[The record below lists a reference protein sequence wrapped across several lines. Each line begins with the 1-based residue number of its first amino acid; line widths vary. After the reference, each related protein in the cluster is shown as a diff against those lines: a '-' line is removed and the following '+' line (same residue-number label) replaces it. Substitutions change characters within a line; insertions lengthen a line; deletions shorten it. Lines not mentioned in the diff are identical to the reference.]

1 MNFYVVATP
10 IGNLEDISLRALRI
24 LKEVDIILSED
35 TRVSAKLL
43 SHYQIKKPLIS
54 FHQHSS
60 QNKFE
65 KVLDLLK
72 SGKSLALISDAGT
85 PNISDPGG
93 QIVSYLRE
101 NLVGLNIE
109 AIPGASAL
117 TTALSI
123 SGIRAD
129 KFCFFGFL
137 AHKKGRQKQLK
148 EILDSKYPVV
158 FYESKYRVVKLLEEL
173 IDLDFKKKIMIF
185 RELTKKHQSFY
196 QGTPKLLLEQFKS
209 DEKSLQGEFT
219 IIIY

>member
-129 KFCFFGFL
+129 KFCFWFF
-137 AHKKGRQKQLK
+137 
-148 EILDSKYPVV
+148 S
-158 FYESKYRVVKLLEEL
+158 S
-173 IDLDFKKKIMIF
+173 
-185 RELTKKHQSFY
+185 
-196 QGTPKLLLEQFKS
+196 
-209 DEKSLQGEFT
+209 
-219 IIIY
+219 